1 MQRRRVCAAR
11 WSAPGACTRS
21 GRWSDLHIQRVLDW
35 GEHLQRHHGQ
45 RYGLARVD
53 ISACGGSCQQRPLSG
68 KAPVWAIGPTSIFT
82 SKAHVVGQQVLDVAG
97 RARARDAARGSPR
110 DTRKLDEP
118 LAQDGARAP
127 TRVDFR
133 ARCGHCAP
141 LVKLRLRR
149 LLCPE
154 KCTTMAFWPRDVA
167 RRPARRAPLW
177 RFGRETSGL
186 CEKEINFLFQKR
198 TDVSRPKRHSGAR
211 LAGRLATSRGQNAIV
226 VQNSDIRWENCRF
239 HAGVYA
245 AAT

>member
-97 RARARDAARGSPR
+97 RARARCGPWFTPRHAQARRATGARRREGSNAGWFSRPLWPLRAAGEIATPTASLPRKMHHYGVLAAR
-110 DTRKLDEP
+110 
-118 LAQDGARAP
+118 
-127 TRVDFR
+127 
-133 ARCGHCAP
+133 
-141 LVKLRLRR
+141 RR
-149 LLCPE
+149 E
-154 KCTTMAFWPRDVA
+154 TSRETCTTMAFWPRDVG
-167 RRPARRAPLW
+167 PL
-177 RFGRETSGL
+177 
-186 CEKEINFLFQKR
+186 
-198 TDVSRPKRHSGAR
+198 
-211 LAGRLATSRGQNAIV
+211 
-226 VQNSDIRWENCRF
+226 
-239 HAGVYA
+239 
-245 AAT
+245 